1 MVKIIINAIS
11 AKKTAGGAFQ
21 IAQNFML
28 KSLER
33 KNIDWYYIASYDID
47 KAIGEHFLAIKGIN
61 YFPFPTQ
68 PDFRGTYN
76 NVKKELKLLEE
87 KIKPDLIYSITA
99 PSYFKF
105 RTKEV
110 MRFTNP
116 WVTHPNKYAWSTL
129 SIGEK
134 IFYYVYGLN
143 QKRMM
148 KSSRFFITQ
157 TETCKKGIMR
167 ITALPSDN
175 IAVVNNVLPDI
186 YSRVDNTPIRA
197 DNGMINVAAVGNTS
211 PHKNFDIIPDVIK
224 QLEILGYS
232 NLCFHT
238 TFPEDDLVTKKI
250 LDKAKK
256 MHVEGK
262 ICNHGRLSQLELSEM
277 YRMCQFCFLP
287 TLLEV
292 FSASTI
298 EAMFFNLPIVATDF
312 PFNSEVL
319 GDSCLYYEP
328 KNPQSAA
335 KQFAKMIG
343 NIELQN
349 MFKEKMKKRLSLY
362 GDYDSHFTQIES
374 FLLQVAK

>member
-1 MVKIIINAIS
+1 M
-11 AKKTAGGAFQ
+11 KT
-21 IAQNFML
+21 
-28 KSLER
+28 S
-33 KNIDWYYIASYDID
+33 SY
-47 KAIGEHFLAIKGIN
+47 
-61 YFPFPTQ
+61 
-68 PDFRGTYN
+68 
-76 NVKKELKLLEE
+76 
-87 KIKPDLIYSITA
+87 
-99 PSYFKF
+99 
-105 RTKEV
+105 
-110 MRFTNP
+110 
-116 WVTHPNKYAWSTL
+116 
-129 SIGEK
+129 
-134 IFYYVYGLN
+134 
-143 QKRMM
+143 
-148 KSSRFFITQ
+148 FITQ

-167 ITALPSDN
+167 ITALPSNN

-186 YSRVDNTPIRA
+186 YSRVDNTPILA
-197 DNGMINVAAVGNTS
+197 DNGIINVAAVGNTS

-277 YRMCQFCFLP
+277 YRRCQFCFLP

-349 MFKEKMKKRLSLY
+349 MFKGKMKKRLSLY
-362 GDYDSHFTQIES
+362 GDYDNHFTQIES